1 MGQETTKTWD
11 CLIIGGGP
19 AALSAAVY
27 TSREDIQT
35 LIVEKGVVGGLAA
48 ITEKVDNYPGF
59 AQGVAGLE
67 LAQQLQQQAERFG
80 TVLEMDEVLAL
91 KTAGSGFVATL
102 ASQQQILTKTVLI
115 ATGSEWKKL
124 NIEGED
130 QFYGRGIHNCAT
142 CDGAFYRD
150 KELIV
155 IGGGNSAAQESLFL
169 TKFAKKIQIL
179 IRKDHF
185 KASDILV
192 KDVEKHPK
200 IEVCFQT
207 SPRAFRARSGGGLEV
222 VVERGGQEELMSAD
236 GVFVFI
242 GLRPN
247 TGFLDAKWLK
257 LDEFGFVLTDIS
269 FATNVPGIFAA
280 GDVRSGA
287 TMQIASAV
295 GEGAS
300 AALSIRHF
308 LEQT

>member
-1 MGQETTKTWD
+1 M
-11 CLIIGGGP
+11 IGAGP

-27 TSREDIQT
+27 TSREDITT
-35 LIVEKGVVGGLAA
+35 LVIEKGVVGGLAA

-59 AQGVAGLE
+59 AQGVSGLE
-67 LAQQLQQQAERFG
+67 LAEQLKSQAERFG
-80 TVLEMDEVLAL
+80 ASIELNEVVDLGKKGDLFYTELADQRVVW
-91 KTAGSGFVATL
+91 S
-102 ASQQQILTKTVLI
+102 KTVLL

-124 NIEGED
+124 NITGED
-130 QFYGRGIHNCAT
+130 EFYGRGIHNCAT

-150 KELIV
+150 KKLII
-155 IGGGNSAAQESLFL
+155 IGGGNSAAQEALFL
-169 TKFAKKIQIL
+169 TKFAREIEIL
-179 IRKDHF
+179 IRKDHW

-192 KDVEKHPK
+192 REVEKHPK
-200 IEVCFQT
+200 IQVRFLTC
-207 SPRAFRARSGGGLEV
+207 PLEFV
-222 VVERGGQEELMSAD
+222 ADSQGRLAKVRVQDGDQEKDLATD

-247 TGFLDAKWLK
+247 TAFLNPQWVN
-257 LDEFGFVLTDIS
+257 LDKAGFVLTDTG
-269 FATNVPGIFAA
+269 FTTNINGLFCA

-308 LEQT
+308 LESQASA